1 LHAASGEHTATAVQ
15 DNETAI
21 QDDETAVQDDQVSRS
36 TAHRTLSHKAPEF
49 AHSDCNNMTSQGWAL
64 TSLGAV
70 AQTPLTSLNKLTPLD
85 ILTNICVPDHDSDGG
100 GGTVGGSETERGRV
114 REREGGSERERGGP
128 EYNWAVFAEGC
139 AQDVCVEKESVGEL
153 AMSSSYES
161 FAVSLSGALH
171 DTAGGQLLVDA
182 PRDSETRVAAP

>member
-1 LHAASGEHTATAVQ
+1 MHAASGEHTATAVQ
-15 DNETAI
+15 D
-21 QDDETAVQDDQVSRS
+21 DQVLRS
-36 TAHRTLSHKAPEF
+36 TAHRLLSHKAAEF

-70 AQTPLTSLNKLTPLD
+70 AQTPLNMLTPLD
-85 ILTNICVPDHDSDGG
+85 ILTNTCVPDHDSDGG

-114 REREGGSERERGGP
+114 RKREGGSERERRGP
-128 EYNWAVFAEGC
+128 EYNWAVLAEGC
-139 AQDVCVEKESVGEL
+139 AQDVCVEKECVGEL
-153 AMSSSYES
+153 ATSSSYES

-182 PRDSETRVAAP
+182 PRDSEMRVAAP